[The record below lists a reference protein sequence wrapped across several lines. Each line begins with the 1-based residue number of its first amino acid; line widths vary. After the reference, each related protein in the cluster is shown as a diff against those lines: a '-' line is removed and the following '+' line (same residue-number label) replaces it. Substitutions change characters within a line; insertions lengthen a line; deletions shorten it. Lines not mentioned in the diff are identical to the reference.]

1 MDIAGDES
9 DDDVPAAVAVGVT
22 VAASA
27 AAPVVAVAAGADDV
41 VVVVAVVTV
50 AALPPL
56 TAGAVD
62 DGMTSTT
69 LEFDP
74 DRALDA
80 RGAGGRLI
88 MYERSTPE
96 VVKGAS
102 DDMSVGV
109 ARDDDAA
116 LSEAAPAPI
125 GVSERGGRALPG
137 SKLSR

>member
-1 MDIAGDES
+1 
-9 DDDVPAAVAVGVT
+9 VTVT
-22 VAASA
+22 VAAADVA
-27 AAPVVAVAAGADDV
+27 AVVAVAAGADDVVAAVAAVADDV

-56 TAGAVD
+56 AAGAVD

-80 RGAGGRLI
+80 RGGGGRLI

-102 DDMSVGV
+102 NDMSVGV